1 MSKSGSP
8 RAFPSGRFGQVLVHP
23 DSFGAVVW
31 MVIGVVPNASDRL
44 RAVALRPGYSS
55 IKAGDVHGIN
65 KTFPWAILDE

>member
-1 MSKSGSP
+1 
-8 RAFPSGRFGQVLVHP
+8 
-23 DSFGAVVW
+23 